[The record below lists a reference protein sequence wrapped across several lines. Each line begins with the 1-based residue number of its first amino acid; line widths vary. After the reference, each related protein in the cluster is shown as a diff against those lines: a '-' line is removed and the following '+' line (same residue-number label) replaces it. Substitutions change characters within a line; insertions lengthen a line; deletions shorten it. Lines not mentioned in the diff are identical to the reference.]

1 MGLASK
7 QGFLEEANKHHIM
20 LELWGTSGSPFPFSA
35 FLSQVLK
42 KDVAIK
48 GSRGSMT
55 AFGLGEGIPGRG
67 YGMEVGPS

>member
-42 KDVAIK
+42 K
-48 GSRGSMT
+48 T
-55 AFGLGEGIPGRG
+55 WL
-67 YGMEVGPS
+67 